1 MAAEEENEFYLRYY
15 VGHKGKFGHEF
26 LEFEFRP
33 DGKLRYA
40 NNSNYKNDTMIRKE
54 VFLTPAVLKEC
65 KRIVSESEIMK
76 EDDFKWPEPDRVGR
90 QELEIVMGNEH
101 ISFATSKIGSLV
113 DVQSSDDPEGLR
125 IFYYLV
131 QLPYSVCSFAG
142 LEMSCFFAHLSA
154 LQDQAYLEKKPIE
167 LPGGSMC
174 LKFGQ
179 GPFVGL
185 FYKSPLSSP
194 FPSLTNKQTDLH
206 PPPPQIF
213 LCSLSSKV
221 ETTMNPAEY
230 DYLFKLLLIGDSGVG
245 KSCLL
250 LRFSDDSYVE
260 SYISTIGVDFKIR
273 TVEQDGKTIKLQ
285 IWDTAGQERFRT
297 ITSSYYRGAH
307 GIIIVYDV
315 TDQESFNNVKQWLSE
330 IDRYASDNVNKLLV
344 GNKCDLAENRAVP
357 YETAKA
363 FADEIGIPFMETS
376 AKDATNVEQAFMA
389 MSASIKESMASQ
401 PAGNIARPP
410 TVQIRGQP
418 VAQKNGCCST

>member
-1 MAAEEENEFYLRYY
+1 MAAEEGNEFYLRYY

-131 QLPYSVCSFAG
+131 Q
-142 LEMSCFFAHLSA
+142 
-154 LQDQAYLEKKPIE
+154 
-167 LPGGSMC
+167 
-174 LKFGQ
+174 
-179 GPFVGL
+179 
-185 FYKSPLSSP
+185 
-194 FPSLTNKQTDLH
+194 
-206 PPPPQIF
+206 
-213 LCSLSSKV
+213 
-221 ETTMNPAEY
+221 
-230 DYLFKLLLIGDSGVG
+230 
-245 KSCLL
+245 
-250 LRFSDDSYVE
+250 DDSYVE

-401 PAGNIARPP
+401 PAGNNARPP